1 MFKHLFLS
9 AFIGLS
15 TPLLAFADPVTDV
28 IEEQLDAFLD
38 RDAPRAFSYASPQ
51 IQGMFGTPLNF
62 AMMVERGYPSL
73 WSPGAVEF
81 SDRYEQGARVRQTV
95 IVTGPDGKRLAY
107 EYDMLRLNE
116 DWKINGVR
124 LVPLN
129 EVGV

>member
-15 TPLLAFADPVTDV
+15 TPPSPFAAPVPDATDAPLV
-28 IEEQLDAFLD
+28 PFPAPPP
-38 RDAPRAFSYASPQ
+38 PRAFSYASPQ

-73 WSPGAVEF
+73 WSPGSVEF

-95 IVTGPDGKRLAY
+95 IVTGPNGKRLAY